1 MTGVDQENIIEMSEE
16 INGMEKEKRLQRIR
30 FLVDQSKLYAQFLSD
45 SIQPVAK
52 DNENNAAD
60 KPKEETQ
67 PTNPPPSKK
76 SRRSKKE
83 PDPASQSSIT
93 EFFKANTKTP
103 KEQPKSIVVPL
114 HPHQISALKWLIM
127 LYEQGLNGILADEMG
142 LGKTLEVIAFLAFLL
157 DNGAEGP
164 FLVLAPLSTIGNW
177 CDEIQRFAPSLTFTK
192 YYGSPTERTKLRRA
206 KSKWGD
212 IIITSYETIM
222 ADAQYL
228 QRVGWKYIIV
238 DEGHRLKNIDSKL
251 MRVLKTFSS
260 ANRMLLTGTPLQNN
274 LVELWALLNFLLPD
288 VFTDLDIF
296 HTWFESGEA
305 QVDENVESG
314 LVTSLHDIL
323 RPFLLRRLKKD
334 VGLNLPSKREYVIF
348 AGLTTIQQNLY
359 QSLLDGNAREFVTQ
373 QIIENDKKGKS
384 QDVETL
390 IKAAKQM
397 LRGKSFSNLVMQLRL
412 CCNSP
417 YLFWDPWAATTS
429 ANNNNNLKIDKRIEE
444 SSGKLQIL
452 HQLMQKLKAN
462 GHKVLIF
469 TQFTKM
475 LDVLEDW
482 AHYRKYKY
490 CRLDGSTS
498 QADRQDMIREF
509 SDNVTDVD
517 LFMLTTRSGGQ
528 GVNLV
533 GADTVILFDSD
544 WNPQQDLQAMDRV
557 HRIGQD
563 KPIIVIRLCV
573 GDTVEQ
579 DLLER
584 ASQKL
589 ELNHLVIESGQFKG
603 PTLTNASTEQKIAD
617 MSAQL
622 HRHSLKFEDKSA
634 FKLTQN
640 EFNKILDR
648 SPAAYENATK
658 DPRVS
663 EHVICVKSEM

>member
-1 MTGVDQENIIEMSEE
+1 MSEE

-45 SIQPVAK
+45 SIQPVE
-52 DNENNAAD
+52 NENENKNKNMNGD
-60 KPKEETQ
+60 SNDHKQDENTQ
-67 PTNPPPSKK
+67 TVDPPPTKR
-76 SRRSKKE
+76 SRRTRKDAE
-83 PDPASQSSIT
+83 PVSQPSIK

-157 DNGAEGP
+157 ENGAEGP

-177 CDEIQRFAPSLTFTK
+177 CDEIQRFAPSLTYTK
-192 YYGSPTERTKLRRA
+192 YYGSPAERTKLRRA

-251 MRVLKTFSS
+251 MRVLKNFSS

-334 VGLNLPSKREYVIF
+334 VGLNLPPKREYVIF
-348 AGLTTIQQNLY
+348 AGLTTLQQNLY
-359 QSLLDGNAREFVTQ
+359 QSLLDGTAREFVTQ
-373 QIIENDKKGKS
+373 QIIENDRKGKS
-384 QDVETL
+384 QNVETL
-390 IKAAKQM
+390 VKAAKQM
-397 LRGKSFSNLVMQLRL
+397 LRGKSFANLVMQLRL

-417 YLFWDPWAATTS
+417 YLFWDPWAATTETNTNS
-429 ANNNNNLKIDKRIEE
+429 LKIDKRIEE
-444 SSGKLQIL
+444 TSGKLQIL
-452 HQLMQKLKAN
+452 HQIMQKLKAG

-498 QADRQDMIREF
+498 QEDRQDMIREF
-509 SDNVTDVD
+509 SGNLTDVD

-557 HRIGQD
+557 HRIGQN

-603 PTLTNASTEQKIAD
+603 PTLTNSSTEQKIAD

-622 HRHSLKFEDKSA
+622 HRHRLKFEDKSA

-648 SPAAYENATK
+648 SPAAYESAIE

-663 EHVICVKSEM
+663 EHVICVKSEL

>member
-1 MTGVDQENIIEMSEE
+1 MSEE

-45 SIQPVAK
+45 SIQPVE
-52 DNENNAAD
+52 NENENKNKNMNGD
-60 KPKEETQ
+60 SNDHKQDENTQ
-67 PTNPPPSKK
+67 TVDPPPTKR
-76 SRRSKKE
+76 SRRTRKDAE
-83 PDPASQSSIT
+83 PVSQPSIK

-157 DNGAEGP
+157 ENGAEGP

-177 CDEIQRFAPSLTFTK
+177 CDEIQRFAPSLTYTK
-192 YYGSPTERTKLRRA
+192 YYGSPAERTKLRRA

-251 MRVLKTFSS
+251 MRVLKNFSS

-334 VGLNLPSKREYVIF
+334 VGLNLPPKREYVIF
-348 AGLTTIQQNLY
+348 AGLTTLQQNLY
-359 QSLLDGNAREFVTQ
+359 QSLLDGTAREFVTQ
-373 QIIENDKKGKS
+373 QIIENDRKGKS
-384 QDVETL
+384 QNVETL
-390 IKAAKQM
+390 VKAAKQM
-397 LRGKSFSNLVMQLRL
+397 LRGKSFANLVMQLRL

-417 YLFWDPWAATTS
+417 YLFWDPWAATTETNTNS
-429 ANNNNNLKIDKRIEE
+429 LKIDKRIEE
-444 SSGKLQIL
+444 ASGKLQIL
-452 HQLMQKLKAN
+452 HQIMQKLKAG

-498 QADRQDMIREF
+498 QEDRQDMIREF
-509 SDNVTDVD
+509 SGNLTDVD

-557 HRIGQD
+557 HRIGQN

-603 PTLTNASTEQKIAD
+603 PTLTNSSTEQKIAD

-622 HRHSLKFEDKSA
+622 HRHRLKFEDKSA

-648 SPAAYENATK
+648 SPAAYESAIE

-663 EHVICVKSEM
+663 EHVICVKSEL